1 MKYIQALLLC
11 LLFPFVANAS
21 VWDTEYKQLEKRI
34 VSPTFASNTFVIT
47 KYGASLK
54 VNDAAK
60 NQKAINKAIDACYKA
75 GGGKVIVPEG
85 TWNTGA
91 ITLKSNV
98 NLVVEKGATLL
109 FAFNRSLY
117 PNVPTRWEGMD
128 CWNYQPL
135 IYAYQ
140 QKNIAITGEGT
151 IDGNG
156 SDDTWWL
163 MSGKRAKN
171 KDIDYPEKQQNE
183 GGRAT
188 LMKYAEDGVDMD
200 QRIFGAGKGLRPQL
214 VCLNQCE
221 NILIEGVTLL
231 NSPFWVLHP
240 LLSKNITV
248 RKVKIWNEGPNGDG
262 CDPES
267 CEDVLIEDCV
277 FHTGDDCIAIKSGRN
292 ADGRAGATG
301 RYAGIPS
308 KNIIIR
314 NCVMEDGHGGVVIG
328 SEISGGCQNVYVEN
342 CEMDSPDL
350 DRVLRI
356 KTNSCR
362 GGVIENIYFR
372 NVKVGQC
379 GEAVL
384 KINTDY
390 EPKEV
395 CCRGFYPI
403 VRNVNMENVTCEK
416 SKYGVMIVGY
426 EADSLAYTINTI
438 NVKNCTFNGVY
449 SKPVYQT
456 GKAMN
461 ISYDNLKINGNV
473 VLSEMP
479 YKYYSEWMTHSE
491 MQRVPHSYLLDFAK
505 KPHWSYTSGTEMC
518 AMLDTYKEY
527 KDESIYS
534 YLQEYPETMID
545 ENGVATGYKYEAFN
559 LDNVRPGKFLIS
571 MYKMNPQKNQ
581 LEILKTLFKQLEKQ
595 PRTKEGVFWHKAIY
609 ANQVWL
615 DGIFMGLPFYTE
627 AAPMLKGKKAK
638 KYYEDIIDQV
648 VKTDKRTYDA
658 KTGLWKHAWDETH
671 TAFWADK
678 ETGQSK
684 HTWARAMGWYVMA
697 LVEILDGLPQDHA
710 RRGEVIDVLQ
720 RTMTALVK
728 HQDPKTGVWY
738 DVLDVKDP
746 RNYLEATA
754 SSMFAYCLLKGARMG
769 YLDDSYRQ
777 AGIKAYKGILKEFV
791 RVNEDKT
798 ISLTRCCEVSGLG
811 PAPGPYVTKPNYRRD
826 GSFEYYISEPIR
838 DNDGKGLGP
847 FIWASLEMEKLGY
860 DTEKLN
866 Q

>member
-60 NQKAINKAIDACYKA
+60 NQKAINNAIDVCYKA

-395 CCRGFYPI
+395 CCRGFYPV

-426 EADSLAYTINTI
+426 DADSLAYTINTI

-491 MQRVPHSYLLDFAK
+491 M
-505 KPHWSYTSGTEMC
+505 
-518 AMLDTYKEY
+518 
-527 KDESIYS
+527 
-534 YLQEYPETMID
+534 
-545 ENGVATGYKYEAFN
+545 
-559 LDNVRPGKFLIS
+559 
-571 MYKMNPQKNQ
+571 
-581 LEILKTLFKQLEKQ
+581 
-595 PRTKEGVFWHKAIY
+595 
-609 ANQVWL
+609 
-615 DGIFMGLPFYTE
+615 
-627 AAPMLKGKKAK
+627 
-638 KYYEDIIDQV
+638 
-648 VKTDKRTYDA
+648 
-658 KTGLWKHAWDETH
+658 
-671 TAFWADK
+671 
-678 ETGQSK
+678 
-684 HTWARAMGWYVMA
+684 
-697 LVEILDGLPQDHA
+697 
-710 RRGEVIDVLQ
+710 
-720 RTMTALVK
+720 
-728 HQDPKTGVWY
+728 
-738 DVLDVKDP
+738 
-746 RNYLEATA
+746 
-754 SSMFAYCLLKGARMG
+754 
-769 YLDDSYRQ
+769 
-777 AGIKAYKGILKEFV
+777 
-791 RVNEDKT
+791 
-798 ISLTRCCEVSGLG
+798 
-811 PAPGPYVTKPNYRRD
+811 
-826 GSFEYYISEPIR
+826 
-838 DNDGKGLGP
+838 
-847 FIWASLEMEKLGY
+847 
-860 DTEKLN
+860 
-866 Q
+866 